1 MYVETI
7 IKTKKETKMIK
18 HNDQKQTAKQYI
30 KGRFWECIVTL
41 MDCNF
46 ESDEEIMNDENF
58 VDAFYFLHT
67 EPNDLRR
74 MTLRER
80 KEVIR
85 QLHIQGERLAKI
97 VR

>member
-1 MYVETI
+1 
-7 IKTKKETKMIK
+7 MIK

-41 MDCNF
+41 MDCHF
-46 ESDEEIMNDENF
+46 DSDEELMNDENF
-58 VDAFYFLHT
+58 VDAFYFLNT
-67 EPNDLRR
+67 DPSDLRR

-85 QLHIQGERLAKI
+85 QLHKQGERLAKI
-97 VR
+97 VS